1 MYKSRGKVQEDD
13 DLTIIKKGK
22 PVNYFIMIVE
32 GKVNVT
38 IGGEELEFEAGPFSY
53 YGIKALTQVTQSM
66 AAAVDG
72 KAPGPLMMSNVNSAN
87 ALMESPSSPF
97 ATRSALSMNSVN
109 SKAAQEARPSG
120 KPAHAT
126 AWKRPTFQVCK
137 NALAWCLPQ
146 LGPSRVEEQAAVA
159 PLPVP

>member
-1 MYKSRGKVQEDD
+1 MLLLQSKQISLKHHALFLLYIHKLDNPFQVQEDD

-72 KAPGPLMMSNVNSAN
+72 KAPGSVYFLFMA
-87 ALMESPSSPF
+87 PSFMPF
-97 ATRSALSMNSVN
+97 
-109 SKAAQEARPSG
+109 
-120 KPAHAT
+120 
-126 AWKRPTFQVCK
+126 
-137 NALAWCLPQ
+137 
-146 LGPSRVEEQAAVA
+146 QASYHPWNYIV
-159 PLPVP
+159 VK

>member
-1 MYKSRGKVQEDD
+1 MDNPFQVQEDD

-72 KAPGPLMMSNVNSAN
+72 KAPGSVYFF
-87 ALMESPSSPF
+87 SSWRLF
-97 ATRSALSMNSVN
+97 S
-109 SKAAQEARPSG
+109 
-120 KPAHAT
+120 
-126 AWKRPTFQVCK
+126 
-137 NALAWCLPQ
+137 CLFKLLTI
-146 LGPSRVEEQAAVA
+146 LGNK
-159 PLPVP
+159 

>member
-1 MYKSRGKVQEDD
+1 MLLLQSKQIPLRHHALFLLYIPKLDNPFQVQEDD

-72 KAPGPLMMSNVNSAN
+72 KAPGSVYFLFMA
-87 ALMESPSSPF
+87 PSFMPF
-97 ATRSALSMNSVN
+97 
-109 SKAAQEARPSG
+109 
-120 KPAHAT
+120 
-126 AWKRPTFQVCK
+126 
-137 NALAWCLPQ
+137 
-146 LGPSRVEEQAAVA
+146 
-159 PLPVP
+159 

>member
-1 MYKSRGKVQEDD
+1 MLLYQSNQIPLKHHNALFLLHVHKFRDNPFQVQEDD

-72 KAPGPLMMSNVNSAN
+72 KAPGSVYFLFMA
-87 ALMESPSSPF
+87 PSFIPF
-97 ATRSALSMNSVN
+97 
-109 SKAAQEARPSG
+109 
-120 KPAHAT
+120 
-126 AWKRPTFQVCK
+126 
-137 NALAWCLPQ
+137 
-146 LGPSRVEEQAAVA
+146 
-159 PLPVP
+159 

>member
-1 MYKSRGKVQEDD
+1 MDNPFQVQEDD

-72 KAPGPLMMSNVNSAN
+72 KAPGSVYFLFMA
-87 ALMESPSSPF
+87 PF
-97 ATRSALSMNSVN
+97 SFCSLFFVQF
-109 SKAAQEARPSG
+109 SKSER
-120 KPAHAT
+120 
-126 AWKRPTFQVCK
+126 F
-137 NALAWCLPQ
+137 
-146 LGPSRVEEQAAVA
+146 
-159 PLPVP
+159 

>member
-1 MYKSRGKVQEDD
+1 MDNPFQVQEDD

-72 KAPGPLMMSNVNSAN
+72 KAPG
-87 ALMESPSSPF
+87 
-97 ATRSALSMNSVN
+97 SVHFLF
-109 SKAAQEARPSG
+109 KAFVHFVHCFLFSFPRARG
-120 KPAHAT
+120 F
-126 AWKRPTFQVCK
+126 KRC
-137 NALAWCLPQ
+137 
-146 LGPSRVEEQAAVA
+146 
-159 PLPVP
+159 